1 MRLEPVYVV
10 APAASVPTRRAFLLA
25 GGTFAAGMSL
35 GGACGYALGAR
46 RAAVAPGPADA
57 AADAAAIDEMLK
69 PSGDVELDELR
80 RLAVKA
86 PIEELVEA
94 RPVFLTH
101 FSRKYRSDRILW
113 IGIERLCEAVIARTE
128 ITNRRIAAQ
137 SIIQVVE
144 NCEAQLQAK
153 LSSHLMVLRSIR

>member
-1 MRLEPVYVV
+1 MRLQPVYVV
-10 APAASVPTRRAFLLA
+10 APSASVPTRRAFLLA

-46 RAAVAPGPADA
+46 RSAAPGGDAA
-57 AADAAAIDEMLK
+57 AADAAAIEQMLQ

-113 IGIERLCEAVIARTE
+113 IGVERLCEAVLARTE
-128 ITNRRIAAQ
+128 ISNRRIAAQ
-137 SIIQVVE
+137 SIVQVVE
-144 NCEAQLQAK
+144 SCETQLQTR
-153 LSSHLMVLRSIR
+153 LNVHLIALRSIR